1 MLQKKICLLGTFSVG
16 KTSLV
21 ARFVRSL
28 FSDRYLT
35 TIGVKI
41 DKKVVTTPL
50 GEATLLIWD
59 IYGDDEYQAVRGS
72 FLQGASGYFLV
83 ADGTRRSSLDRLPM
97 LQRLMEDT
105 VGKVPCVVLLNKVDL
120 QAEWEL
126 GAVEEDALRELGPL
140 IKTSAKTGQGVE
152 EAFALLTTRMLS
164 G

>member
-16 KTSLV
+16 KTSLI
-21 ARFVRSL
+21 ARFVRSI

-41 DKKVVTTPL
+41 DKKVVSTPF
-50 GEATLLIWD
+50 GDATLLIWD

-72 FLQGASGYFLV
+72 FLQGAAGYFLV
-83 ADGTRRSSLDRLPM
+83 ADGTRRSSLDRLSN
-97 LQRLMEDT
+97 LKRLMEDT
-105 VGKVPCVVLLNKVDL
+105 VGTVPNLVLLNKVDL
-120 QAEWEL
+120 QADWEL
-126 GAVEEDALRELGPL
+126 GAVEEDALRELGSV

-152 EAFALLTTRMLS
+152 EAFAQLTTRMLS